1 MQCCSAVLSEHLW
14 PFSGSL
20 AGWVDTTGPIYWQA
34 EGWGNTSNWQRT
46 SYPKPDL
53 ISTHTHTATLTPLWP
68 HPSLCLS
75 PLNSGNVRFVI
86 TDLRRVHAV
95 GSHACHYAVWRFLS
109 PCSSL
114 SRPRKSEDWFP
125 VGSCVCV
132 FSGRICIFKTQPW
145 AHCCPVPFLLISQ
158 GYGGLSGPGDK
169 NTAKN
174 EGGKKWEHGGFK
186 RRFPFEDFDGRA
198 AQGTCMLE
206 ALWQN
211 LRPKTRNWSKKHAV
225 THK

>member
-46 SYPKPDL
+46 SHPKPDL

-109 PCSSL
+109 SCSSL

-132 FSGRICIFKTQPW
+132 CSVGEYAFLKLNPELTAVLFLSCWLAKDTGDYQGQKYSEEWGR
-145 AHCCPVPFLLISQ
+145 
-158 GYGGLSGPGDK
+158 
-169 NTAKN
+169 
-174 EGGKKWEHGGFK
+174 KKMEAWW
-186 RRFPFEDFDGRA
+186 FPFEDFDGRA